1 MISWRMK
8 LKCQTVTQVQ
18 VPIMLKLIW
27 TLGKKIKRQ
36 TKNKKQK
43 RIQQERV
50 LHKEL
55 ENSQIPV

>member
-1 MISWRMK
+1 MDF
-8 LKCQTVTQVQ
+8 
-18 VPIMLKLIW
+18 
-27 TLGKKIKRQ
+27 GKKIKRQ